1 MIVSIASDHA
11 GFEQKQQ
18 LVESLKDEG
27 YQVVDQGPQSDDR
40 VDYPDFAVLVA
51 MDVASGRADRGVLVC
66 GTGVGMALAA
76 DKVAGV
82 RAANIINEQ
91 FAELCRQHNNAN
103 VITLSGRFVSFE
115 ENKRILSAFLTTEF
129 EGGRHADRVAKI
141 DALDSRGAGK

>member
-18 LVESLKDEG
+18 LVEFLKDEG
-27 YQVVDQGPQSDDR
+27 YQVVDQGPQSDER
-40 VDYPDFAVLVA
+40 VDYPDFAVLVGK
-51 MDVASGRADRGVLVC
+51 DVSSGRVDRGVLVC

-76 DKVAGV
+76 DKIAGV
-82 RAANIINEQ
+82 RAANIINTQ

-103 VITLSGRFVSFE
+103 VITLSGRFVSLD
-115 ENKRILSAFLTTEF
+115 ENKEILRTFLTTEF

-141 DALDSRGAGK
+141 DALDKPNA